1 MQHSAKGLA
10 GVLLAGLLLAPFT
23 SVHADSSLLTAANRS
38 QLQTWLGQ
46 GDLALTNI
54 YTKQAGHT
62 AADFHQAVDGKGR
75 TFSIMEATNAQG
87 ETFIVGGYNPAS
99 WQSSGGFNMTPED
112 RDRTAFL
119 FNLSTGSLHRQTLKN
134 FVFDTLG
141 AYQTYNAANYGP
153 TFGWGH
159 DLFVPN
165 DLTNGGISL
174 LYSYIEPDGSHFN
187 TSLLDGTPYV
197 SPNIT
202 FGAMEIYLINAVPEP
217 SAYGML
223 AAGLAVAGVAARR
236 RRGKA

>member
-1 MQHSAKGLA
+1 MQLCAKA
-10 GVLLAGLLLAPFT
+10 AASFLLAGLLSFPFT
-23 SVHADSSLLTAANRS
+23 SVHADTSLLTAADRS

-54 YTKQAGHT
+54 YTKQTGHT

-75 TFSIMEATNAQG
+75 TFSIMEATTAQG
-87 ETFIVGGYNPAS
+87 QTFVVGGYNPSS
-99 WQSSGGFNMTPED
+99 WHSGGSFNMTQD
-112 RDRTAFL
+112 DSDRTAFL

-141 AYQTYNAANYGP
+141 AYQTYNAASYGP

-165 DLTNGGISL
+165 DLTHGGISL
-174 LYSYIEPDGSHFN
+174 LYSYIEPDGSYFN
-187 TSLLDGTPYV
+187 TSLLDGAPYV
-197 SPNIT
+197 APDIT

-217 SAYGML
+217 ATYGLL
-223 AAGLAVAGVAARR
+223 AAGLGVLGFAARR
-236 RRGKA
+236 RRVAA